1 MLDLLV
7 VQPTPFCNLDCD
19 YCYLPQRNFTARIS
33 QDTLRRVFA
42 QVLSGPYVAG
52 ALTVVWHAGEPLVM
66 PCAFYERAIGLAEEA
81 NGAGIQLRHSL
92 QTNGTMIDPEWCELF
107 RRHGIGVGVSVD
119 GPAAIHDRHRKT
131 RSRRGTHEAVMR
143 GIRCLQRHDIPFHV
157 ISVLTR
163 EALDEPEAFYD
174 FYVSSGIR
182 EVGFNVEEIEGVHRK
197 SSLDAGDMPEKLAR
211 FLERFLDLAASGSEP
226 LEVREAAGFS
236 SLLEGRGFLE
246 RNQENEPLRIL
257 SVDWA
262 GNYSTFSPE
271 LLGMKSDTYGS
282 FVLGNVARDEIAGV
296 EASPRF
302 TQMAGDVAAGVAA
315 CAAGC
320 EYFGVCGGGSPA
332 NKYFE
337 NGSFRSTE
345 TMHCRLTKKVFTDVM
360 LARAESAV
368 GIRPARQLVPER
380 VLHRACATSR
390 NETGHN
396 HG

>member
-52 ALTVVWHAGEPLVM
+52 SLTVVWHAGEPLVM
-66 PCAFYERAIGLAEEA
+66 PCAFYDTAIGLAEEA

-92 QTNGTMIDPEWCELF
+92 QTNGTMIDPEWCALF

-131 RSRRGTHEAVMR
+131 RAGKGTHASVMR
-143 GIRCLQRHDIPFHV
+143 GIRCLQRHDVPFHA
-157 ISVLTR
+157 ITVLTR
-163 EALDEPEAFYD
+163 EALEEPDALFD
-174 FYVSSGIR
+174 FYAASGIR

-197 SSLDAGDMPEKLAR
+197 SSLEGAEVQAKLAR
-211 FLERFLDLAASGSEP
+211 FLDRFLDRAAGSAVP
-226 LEVREAAGFS
+226 LEVRERAGFA
-236 SLLEGRGFLE
+236 SLLEGGGFLE

-262 GNYSTFSPE
+262 GNFTTFSPE

-282 FVLGNVARDEIAGV
+282 FVLGNVARDEIAAV
-296 EASPRF
+296 AATPRF
-302 TQMAGDVAAGVAA
+302 RRIAEDVAAGVAA
-315 CAAGC
+315 CAASC
-320 EYFGVCGGGSPA
+320 EYFGICGGGSPA

-360 LARAESAV
+360 LARAEAAV
-368 GIRPARQLVPER
+368 GLRGVAR
-380 VLHRACATSR
+380 
-390 NETGHN
+390 
-396 HG
+396 